1 MPNISK
7 AQIELLVSLQEIAI
21 ESNKIRS
28 LLNSVDHRIDTLND
42 GLKEFEKI
50 IQEKEAVLKELDQ
63 KYRSYESD
71 VQMNLDRITKSK
83 VKLRSAKTNKEY
95 QSSVKEIE
103 DMEAINSKIEDEML
117 DFLEHMESA
126 ENTLTQTRAEYT
138 KRVDQTNVEKVAIE
152 NEADNG
158 KQQLVRLDEDW
169 QKISG
174 QIDSDL
180 LETFNKAKLN
190 QANGIAIVAAKNAV
204 CQGCNMNI
212 PPQLYNELHR
222 FDRLINCPHCER
234 IIYWDDH
241 NGRSE

>member
-1 MPNISK
+1 MPNVSK
-7 AQIELLVSLQEIAI
+7 AQIELMVKLQEITI

-28 LLNSVDHRIDTLND
+28 MLNSVDHRIEMLNS

-50 IQEKEAVLKELDQ
+50 IEEKEAVLKELDQ

-71 VQMNLDRITKSK
+71 VQMNIDRISRSK
-83 VKLRSAKTNKEY
+83 EKLRLAKTNKEY

-103 DMEAINSKIEDEML
+103 GMEAINSHIEDEML
-117 DFLEHMESA
+117 GFLEHMESA

-138 KRVDQTNVEKVAIE
+138 KRIDQANVEKVAIE

>member
-7 AQIELLVSLQEIAI
+7 AQIELLVRLQEIAI
-21 ESNKIRS
+21 ETNKIRS
-28 LLNSVDHRIDTLND
+28 VLNSVDHRIDTLNN

-50 IQEKEAVLKELDQ
+50 IEEKETILTELDQ
-63 KYRSYESD
+63 KYRSYEAD
-71 VQMNLDRITKSK
+71 VQMNMDRISKSK
-83 VKLRSAKTNKEY
+83 EKLRSAKTNKEY

-103 DMEAINSKIEDEML
+103 DIEAINSNIEDEML
-117 DFLEHMESA
+117 NFLDHMESA

-152 NEADNG
+152 NEAVNG

-169 QKISG
+169 QKISA
-174 QIDSDL
+174 QIDPDL
-180 LETFNKAKLN
+180 LEAFNKTKLN
-190 QANGIAIVAAKNAV
+190 HTNGIAIVTAKNAV

-241 NGRSE
+241 NGRPE

>member
-7 AQIELLVSLQEIAI
+7 AQIELLVRLQEIAI
-21 ESNKIRS
+21 ETNKIRS
-28 LLNSVDHRIDTLND
+28 VLNSVDHRIDTLNN

-50 IQEKEAVLKELDQ
+50 IEEKETILTELDQ
-63 KYRSYESD
+63 KYRSYEAD
-71 VQMNLDRITKSK
+71 VQMNMDRISKSK
-83 VKLRSAKTNKEY
+83 EKLRSAKTNKEY

-103 DMEAINSKIEDEML
+103 DIEAINSNIEDEML
-117 DFLEHMESA
+117 NFLDHMESA

-152 NEADNG
+152 NEAVNG

-169 QKISG
+169 QKISA
-174 QIDSDL
+174 QIDPDL
-180 LETFNKAKLN
+180 LEAFNKTKLN
-190 QANGIAIVAAKNAV
+190 HTNGIAIVTAKNAV

>member
-1 MPNISK
+1 MPNFSK
-7 AQIELLVSLQEIAI
+7 PQIELLVRLQKIAI
-21 ESNKIRS
+21 ESNKIHS
-28 LLNSVDHRIDTLND
+28 LLNSVEHRIDKLNH
-42 GLKEFEKI
+42 GLKNFEKI
-50 IQEKEAVLKELDQ
+50 IEEKEAVINELDQ

-71 VQMNLDRITKSK
+71 VQMNLDRISKSQA
-83 VKLRSAKTNKEY
+83 KLRSAKTNKEY

-103 DMEAINSKIEDEML
+103 DIEAINSKIEDEML
-117 DFLEHMESA
+117 EFLERMENA

-138 KRVDQTNVEKVAIE
+138 RRVDQTNVEKAAIE
-152 NEADNG
+152 NEVNNG
-158 KQQLVRLDEDW
+158 KQQLIRLDEDW
-169 QKISG
+169 QEISR

-180 LETFNKAKLN
+180 LETFNRAKIK
-190 QANGIAIVAAKNAV
+190 QANGIAIVPAKNAV

>member
-7 AQIELLVSLQEIAI
+7 AQIELLVRLQEIAI
-21 ESNKIRS
+21 ETNKIRS
-28 LLNSVDHRIDTLND
+28 VLNSVDHRIDTLNN

-50 IQEKEAVLKELDQ
+50 IEEKETILTELDQ
-63 KYRSYESD
+63 KYRSYEAD
-71 VQMNLDRITKSK
+71 VQMNMDRISKSK
-83 VKLRSAKTNKEY
+83 EKLRSAKTNKEY

-103 DMEAINSKIEDEML
+103 DIEAINSNIEDEML
-117 DFLEHMESA
+117 NFLEHMESA

-152 NEADNG
+152 NEAVNG

-169 QKISG
+169 QKISA
-174 QIDSDL
+174 QIDPDL
-180 LETFNKAKLN
+180 LEAFNKTKLN
-190 QANGIAIVAAKNAV
+190 HTNGIAIVTAKNAV

-241 NGRSE
+241 NGRPE

>member
-7 AQIELLVSLQEIAI
+7 SQIELLVRLQEIAI

-28 LLNSVDHRIDTLND
+28 LLNSVDHRIDTLNN

-50 IQEKEAVLKELDQ
+50 IEEKEAFLKELNQ

-71 VQMNLDRITKSK
+71 VQMNLARISKSK
-83 VKLRSAKTNKEY
+83 EKLRSVKTNKEY

-103 DMEAINSKIEDEML
+103 DMEAINSNIEDEML
-117 DFLEHMESA
+117 GFLEHMESA
-126 ENTLTQTRAEYT
+126 ENTITQTRAEYT
-138 KRVDQTNVEKVAIE
+138 KRVEQTNVEKVAIE
-152 NEADNG
+152 NEASHG
-158 KQQLVRLDEDW
+158 MQLLVRLDEDW

-174 QIDSDL
+174 QIDPNL
-180 LETFNKAKLN
+180 LEAFNKAKLN
-190 QANGIAIVAAKNAV
+190 QVNGIAIVPAKNAV

>member
-7 AQIELLVSLQEIAI
+7 AQIELLVKLQEIAI
-21 ESNKIRS
+21 ESDKIRS
-28 LLNSVDHRIDTLND
+28 VLNSVDYRIDTLNS
-42 GLKEFEKI
+42 GLKEFERI
-50 IQEKEAVLKELDQ
+50 IEEKETILTELDQ

-71 VQMNLDRITKSK
+71 VQMNIDRISKSK
-83 VKLRSAKTNKEY
+83 EKLRAAKTNKEY

-103 DMEAINSKIEDEML
+103 DIEAINSNIEDEML
-117 DFLEHMESA
+117 NFLEHMESA
-126 ENTLTQTRAEYT
+126 ENILTQTKAEYE
-138 KRVDQTNVEKVAIE
+138 KRVDQTHVEKVAIE
-152 NEADNG
+152 NEVDNG
-158 KQQLVRLDEDW
+158 KQQLVRLEEDW

-174 QIDSDL
+174 QVDSDL
-180 LETFNKAKLN
+180 LDTFTKAKLS
-190 QANGIAIVAAKNAV
+190 QANGIAIVPAKNAV

>member
-1 MPNISK
+1 MPNVSK
-7 AQIELLVSLQEIAI
+7 AQIELMVKLQEITI

-28 LLNSVDHRIDTLND
+28 MLNSVDHRIEMLNS

-50 IQEKEAVLKELDQ
+50 IEEKEAVLKELDQ

-71 VQMNLDRITKSK
+71 VQMNLDRISKSK
-83 VKLRSAKTNKEY
+83 EKLRSVKTNKEY

-103 DMEAINSKIEDEML
+103 DMQAINSNIEDEML

-126 ENTLTQTRAEYT
+126 ENTLIQTRAEYR
-138 KRVDQTNVEKVAIE
+138 KRVEQANVEKVAIE
-152 NEADNG
+152 KEADNG
-158 KQQLVRLDEDW
+158 KQQLVRLDENW

-180 LETFNKAKLN
+180 LETFSKARLN
-190 QANGIAIVAAKNAV
+190 QANGIAIVPAKKAV

-241 NGRSE
+241 DGRPE

>member
-7 AQIELLVSLQEIAI
+7 AQIELLVRLQEIAI
-21 ESNKIRS
+21 ESDKIHS
-28 LLNSVDHRIDTLND
+28 VLNSVDHRIDTLNK

-50 IQEKEAVLKELDQ
+50 IEEKETVLTELEQ

-71 VQMNLDRITKSK
+71 VQMNMDRISKSK
-83 VKLRSAKTNKEY
+83 EKLRSAKTNKEY

-103 DMEAINSKIEDEML
+103 DIEAINSNIEDEMIT
-117 DFLEHMESA
+117 FLEQMESA

-152 NEADNG
+152 KEANDG
-158 KQQLVRLDEDW
+158 KQQLVELDEDW
-169 QKISG
+169 QKISA

-190 QANGIAIVAAKNAV
+190 QPNGIAIAPAKNAV

-222 FDRLINCPHCER
+222 FDRLINCPNCER

-241 NGRSE
+241 NGRPE

>member
-7 AQIELLVSLQEIAI
+7 AQIELLVRLQEIAI
-21 ESNKIRS
+21 ESDKIHS
-28 LLNSVDHRIDTLND
+28 VLNSVDHRIDTLNK

-50 IQEKEAVLKELDQ
+50 IEEKETVLTELEQ

-71 VQMNLDRITKSK
+71 VQMNMDRISKSK
-83 VKLRSAKTNKEY
+83 EKLRSAKTNKEY

-103 DMEAINSKIEDEML
+103 DIEAINSNIEDEMIT
-117 DFLEHMESA
+117 FLEQMESA

-152 NEADNG
+152 KEANDG
-158 KQQLVRLDEDW
+158 KQQLVELDEDW
-169 QKISG
+169 QEISA

-180 LETFNKAKLN
+180 LETFNKAKFN
-190 QANGIAIVAAKNAV
+190 QPNGIAIVPAKNAV

-222 FDRLINCPHCER
+222 FDRLINCPNCER

-241 NGRSE
+241 NGRPE